1 MNCPVGGVKMAESQ
15 PLPLQSSTTV
25 DEGASPKRQKTAAH
39 TAAAAALRNKFE
51 SFGDAADG
59 ESTTEQ

>member
-1 MNCPVGGVKMAESQ
+1 MAENLSQ
-15 PLPLQSSTTV
+15 RLPVQQSTTV
-25 DEGASPKRQKTAAH
+25 DERASPKRQKTAAH